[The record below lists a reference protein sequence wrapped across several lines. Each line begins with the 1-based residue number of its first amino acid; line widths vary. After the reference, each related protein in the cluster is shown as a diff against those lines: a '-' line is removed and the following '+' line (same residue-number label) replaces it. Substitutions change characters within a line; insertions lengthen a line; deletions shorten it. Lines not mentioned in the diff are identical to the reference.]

1 MKVKLISDTTNYG
14 VEDKINK
21 FISRDDISII
31 DIKYSIVCVQKHES
45 IGNTVQDID
54 VVIHKA
60 LILYDERKETIDW
73 KDI

>member
-31 DIKYSIVCVQKHES
+31 DIKYSPVCVQKRES
-45 IGNTVQDID
+45 IGNTIQDID

-60 LILYDERKETIDW
+60 LILYDERKARSNCKI
-73 KDI
+73 I